1 MDRNQEIDEIRVADL
16 EFQVLDLE
24 SKLQHYRDTVDR
36 LQTDISRRDA
46 QISRAAALMSAAGL
60 HIGDNGAQT
69 DAEKVAKVQ
78 ERQIQ
83 GYHMEILQT
92 AIQDNPM
99 VADAWKRFMSAL
111 RLCGYDG
118 SNDANNAP

>member
-1 MDRNQEIDEIRVADL
+1 MDSKLIAAEARIADL

-36 LQTDISRRDA
+36 LQVDISRRDA
-46 QISRAAALMSAAGL
+46 QISRAASLMSAAGL
-60 HIGDNGAQT
+60 HIGDNGTET

-78 ERQIQ
+78 ERQVQ
-83 GYHMEILQT
+83 GYHMEILQS
-92 AIQDNPM
+92 AIRDNPM

-118 SNDANNAP
+118 SNDVNTAP